1 MLLWELAFEKTP
13 YKNME
18 IIQIKEHVLKGN
30 REKITWAIGLPDIKK
45 IQQKFAKI
53 IIAGNTFLY
62 I

>member
-1 MLLWELAFEKTP
+1 MLLWELAFEKIP

-30 REKITWAIGLPDIKK
+30 REKITWGIGLPDIQK

-53 IIAGNTFLY
+53 IIAGNTFL
-62 I
+62 